1 MTHIRI
7 SDIDIPDRLR
17 PTDDD
22 YVAGLAD
29 SMDRIGQTDPILVRP
44 VADGRYQLVA
54 GAHRL
59 AAAGLIGWSEID
71 CTVREMDDLQARLAE
86 IDENLIRRE
95 LSPIDR
101 AIFLSERKA
110 VYEQLHPNVRRGGD
124 RKSTEFTEENQT
136 ANLAVWFSQD
146 VAERIG
152 ISERTTWR
160 AIGIV
165 QALGRDTLAR
175 LRRTPL
181 ASNQSELEK
190 LAKLPEERRGAV
202 VNAIAAGTAKS
213 VREALSEPPPDRGDV
228 IVQKLIDLWSRAGRD
243 ERKRFLAH
251 VGIAP
256 AEAKRVLD
264 DWMRRKSASDRGQA

>member
-110 VYEQLHPNVRRGGD
+110 VYEQLFPATAHGGD
-124 RKSTEFTEENQT
+124 RKSAEIKGENQV
-136 ANLAVWFSQD
+136 ANVATRFSDD
-146 VAERIG
+146 VADRIG
-152 ISERTTWR
+152 ISERTIWR
-160 AIGIV
+160 AV
-165 QALGRDTLAR
+165 ALVHALGREALER
-175 LRRTPL
+175 LRGTPL

-190 LAKLPEERRGAV
+190 LAKLPEKRRGAV
-202 VNAIAAGTAKS
+202 VDAIAAGTAKS
-213 VREALSEPPPDRGDV
+213 VREALAEPAPDRGDV

-243 ERKRFLAH
+243 ERKRFLTH